1 MPEFNDYSGF
11 FINFNPKLKNKY
23 INKATTE

>member
-1 MPEFNDYSGF
+1 MPEFNEYSGF

-23 INKATTE
+23 INKWKTE